1 MTKSELVKML
11 TARRGS
17 DFMSLRD
24 VCGALHIGND
34 KAHSLL
40 DGLDFLELGNGRRY
54 SVSDVADRLL
64 SMRRR

>member
-1 MTKSELVKML
+1 MNKTEIVKML

-34 KAHSLL
+34 KARAML

-54 SVSDVADRLL
+54 TVSDVADRLL